1 MGFNY
6 FPLLILVFI
15 FIIPLVNASDPI
27 LICLEKNQI
36 LKFSECNSEIS
47 DRVCDVTNGCKFCVN
62 EIDNGVYCPRNLND
76 CNSEGLACTTI
87 ETEFVE
93 NNNNNNNNDNNNNN
107 NNDNTPSNTND
118 NNNGGTTSNTNDN
131 PKSNFKIQPTSD
143 DELEEDNNV
152 VPITGSIISNNS
164 KPKTYVPYFLLF
176 TIIEII
182 LLAGLLFYYKKRNN
196 KIFNLM

>member
-1 MGFNY
+1 MRFNY
-6 FPLLILVFI
+6 FPLLILVFV
-15 FIIPLVNASDPI
+15 FIIPLINASDPI

-107 NNDNTPSNTND
+107 
-118 NNNGGTTSNTNDN
+118 GGTTSNTNDN

-143 DELEEDNNV
+143 DELEEDNTNV
-152 VPITGSIISNNS
+152 APITGSIISNNS

-196 KIFNLM
+196 KIFN

>member
-1 MGFNY
+1 MRFNY
-6 FPLLILVFI
+6 FPLLILVFV
-15 FIIPLVNASDPI
+15 FIIPLINASDPI

-107 NNDNTPSNTND
+107 NNDNTTSNTND

-143 DELEEDNNV
+143 DELEEDNTNV
-152 VPITGSIISNNS
+152 APITGSIISNNS

-196 KIFNLM
+196 KIFN